1 MTKERQA
8 STMDELI
15 EMIIVYAEHIYDE
28 THAKGVGE
36 LNGEKA
42 IGDDHYFDDLIYYG
56 EKYLE
61 FVKAARAMARALELK
76 KEETQNG

>member
-1 MTKERQA
+1 
-8 STMDELI
+8 MDELI

-61 FVKAARAMARALELK
+61 FVKAAQAMTRALELK
-76 KEETQNG
+76 KEEMQNG

>member
-1 MTKERQA
+1 
-8 STMDELI
+8 MDELI

-28 THAKGVGE
+28 THAKGASE

-61 FVKAARAMARALELK
+61 FVKAAQAMARALELK
-76 KEETQNG
+76 KEEMQNG